1 MRIISKDNAIHTFN
15 AAHPPKCQIESG
27 EIFWIEVEDAYRG
40 QITDPSV
47 KRPDLDTSKIN
58 WSTGPIAVKDAMP
71 GDVLC
76 IEFLDFEFGPQ
87 GVMPSSMGLGL
98 LGDLITQPDSKI
110 IPIRDGYAIFS
121 EEIHLPLTP
130 MAGVCAV
137 APRPGLDLRC
147 SYPGEFGGNLDTT
160 KVTVGSKLYLPVFN
174 KEAGLCIGD
183 FHACMGDGEV
193 SGTAIETPGRGLV
206 RVTLR
211 KDCKIERPVIETAE
225 AIYFLA
231 SAETLDECVK
241 IAVKDG
247 IDYLMRKLELNFPD
261 AYRLFSAA
269 CDTQISQVVN
279 PLKTARARCPRFHE
293 KIGRL

>member
-1 MRIISKDNAIHTFN
+1 MRVISKVNAVHTFN
-15 AAHPPKCQIESG
+15 ASHPPKCEIVSG

-47 KRPDLDTSKIN
+47 KRTDLDTTKIN
-58 WSTGPIAVKDAMP
+58 WSTGPIAVRDAKQ

-87 GVMPSSMGLGL
+87 GVMPCSMGLGL
-98 LGDLITQPDSKI
+98 FGELITCADSKI

-121 EEIHLPLTP
+121 DEIHLPLTP

-147 SYPGEFGGNLDTT
+147 VYPGEFGGNLDTT
-160 KVTVGSKLYLPVFN
+160 KVTLGSKLYLPVLN
-174 KEAGLCIGD
+174 DGANLCIGD

-193 SGTAIETPGRGLV
+193 SGTAVETPGRGLV

-211 KDCKIERPVIETAE
+211 SDCKIERPVIETNE

-231 SAETLDECVK
+231 SAETLDESVK

-247 IDYLMRKLELNFPD
+247 IDYLMRKLELNFQD

-293 KIGRL
+293 KIGKL